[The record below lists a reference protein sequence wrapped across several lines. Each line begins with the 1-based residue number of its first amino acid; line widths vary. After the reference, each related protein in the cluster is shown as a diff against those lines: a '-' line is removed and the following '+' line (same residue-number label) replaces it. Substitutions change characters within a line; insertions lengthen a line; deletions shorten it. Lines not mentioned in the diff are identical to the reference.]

1 MHVREAVACAYAISM
16 HSTRKMCRY
25 GGVSVYET
33 LSWYMHIQAADLV
46 LLWSD
51 PSTDIRNTRD
61 IAHVVR
67 DGVVWQGR
75 AGVRT
80 GQ

>member
-1 MHVREAVACAYAISM
+1 M
-16 HSTRKMCRY
+16 
-25 GGVSVYET
+25 YET